1 MDPVARDRA
10 FMLVSGFRATQLVHA
25 VTELR
30 IPDLVADGPR
40 SAADLAEAT
49 GVMAG
54 PLQRALRALVSVG
67 VFDEVDGGRFAATPV
82 SDWFR
87 DRPGSMRGMA
97 LMLPAGS
104 YRAFGDLM
112 YSLKTGE
119 PAFEH
124 IYSMSRWEQLA
135 QEPEQSALF
144 NSAMQ
149 FNTEAMRDAVASA
162 YDFTGLLSVVD
173 VGGGRGTLIAGLL
186 KSNPGLRGTVF
197 DIEAGLVETEA
208 YLKKEGV
215 HDRCAVEQGNFFDHV
230 PSGHDAYVLK
240 NIIHDWSDEKAA
252 VILANCRK
260 AMGTEQRLI
269 LIERIVPPRS
279 EYSVAS
285 RQLFIADMQ
294 MMVMLGGR
302 ERSLEEFR
310 ALLEG
315 AGFQLTRVI
324 PTESPYQLIEA
335 IPA

>member
-1 MDPVARDRA
+1 MDPSARDRA
-10 FMLVSGFRATQLVHA
+10 FMLVSGFRATQLVRA

-49 GVMAG
+49 GVMTG

-67 VFDEVDGGRFAATPV
+67 VFHEVDGGRFAATPV
-82 SDWFR
+82 SDCFR
-87 DRPGSMRGMA
+87 DRPGSMRGIA
-97 LMLPAGS
+97 LMLPAES

-112 YSLKTGE
+112 FSLKTGE

-162 YDFTGLLSVVD
+162 YDFTGLLTVVD

-186 KSNPGLRGTVF
+186 KANPGLRGTVF
-197 DIEAGLVETEA
+197 DIEAGLAETEA
-208 YLKKEGV
+208 YLKNEGV
-215 HDRCAVEQGNFFDHV
+215 HDRCAVKRGSFFDHV

-240 NIIHDWSDEKAA
+240 NIIHDWSDEKAG

-260 AMGTEQRLI
+260 AIGPERRLI
-269 LIERIVPPRS
+269 LIERIMPTRS
-279 EYSVAS
+279 EDSANA
-285 RQLFIADMQ
+285 RQLFMVDMQ
-294 MMVMLGGR
+294 MLVVLGGR
-302 ERSLEEFR
+302 ERTLEEFR
-310 ALLEG
+310 GLLEA

-324 PTESPYQLIEA
+324 PTESPFQLIEA
-335 IPA
+335 IPG

>member
-1 MDPVARDRA
+1 
-10 FMLVSGFRATQLVHA
+10 MLVSGFRATQLVRA

-40 SAADLAEAT
+40 SAADLAEAA
-49 GVMAG
+49 GVMTE
-54 PLQRALRALVSVG
+54 PLRRAMRALVAVG
-67 VFDEVDGGRFAATPV
+67 VFAEVDGDRFAATPV
-82 SDWFR
+82 SDCFR
-87 DRPGSMRGMA
+87 DQPGSMRGIA
-97 LMLPAGS
+97 LMLPAES

-135 QEPEQSALF
+135 QEPEQAALF
-144 NSAMQ
+144 NAAMQ
-149 FNTEAMRDAVASA
+149 FGTEGVRDAVASA

-186 KSNPGLRGTVF
+186 KANPGLRGTVF
-197 DIEAGLVETEA
+197 DLEAGLAETEA
-208 YLKKEGV
+208 YLKTEGV
-215 HDRCAVEQGNFFDHV
+215 HDRCAIKRGSFFDHV

-260 AMGTEQRLI
+260 AMSLEQRLI
-269 LIERIVPPRS
+269 LIERIVPARS
-279 EYSVAS
+279 EDSAS
-285 RQLFIADMQ
+285 ARQLFMADMQ
-294 MMVMLGGR
+294 MMVLLGGR
-302 ERSLEEFR
+302 ERTLDEFR

-324 PTESPYQLIEA
+324 PTESAFQLIEA

>member
-1 MDPVARDRA
+1 MDPSARDRA
-10 FMLVSGFRATQLVHA
+10 FMLVSGFRATQLVRA

-49 GVMAG
+49 GVMTE

-67 VFDEVDGGRFAATPV
+67 VFDEVEGGRFAATPV

-87 DRPGSMRGMA
+87 DRPGSMRGIA
-97 LMLPAGS
+97 LMLPAES

-135 QEPEQSALF
+135 QEPDESALF

-186 KSNPGLRGTVF
+186 KANPGLRGTVF
-197 DIEAGLVETEA
+197 DIDAGLVETEA

-215 HDRCAVEQGNFFDHV
+215 HDRCAVKRGSFFDHI

-240 NIIHDWSDEKAA
+240 NIIHDWNDEKAA

-260 AMGTEQRLI
+260 AMGPERRLI
-269 LIERIVPPRS
+269 LIERIVPARS
-279 EYSVAS
+279 EDSAAA
-285 RQLFIADMQ
+285 RQVFMLDMQ

-302 ERSLEEFR
+302 ERTLEEFR
-310 ALLEG
+310 ALLES

-324 PTESPYQLIEA
+324 PTESPFQLIEA

>member
-1 MDPVARDRA
+1 
-10 FMLVSGFRATQLVHA
+10 MLVSGFRATQLVRA

-40 SAADLAEAT
+40 SAADLAEAA
-49 GVMAG
+49 GVMTE
-54 PLQRALRALVSVG
+54 PLGRAMRALVAVG
-67 VFDEVDGGRFAATPV
+67 VFDEVDEGRFAATPV
-82 SDWFR
+82 SDCFR
-87 DRPGSMRGMA
+87 DQPGSLRGMA
-97 LMLPAGS
+97 LMLPAES
-104 YRAFGDLM
+104 YRAFADLM

-135 QEPEQSALF
+135 QEPEQAALF
-144 NSAMQ
+144 NAAMQ
-149 FNTEAMRDAVASA
+149 FGTEGVRDAVASA

-186 KSNPGLRGTVF
+186 KANPGLRGTVF
-197 DIEAGLVETEA
+197 DLEAGLVETED
-208 YLKKEGV
+208 YLKTEGV
-215 HDRCAVEQGNFFDHV
+215 HDRCAVKRGSFLDHV

-240 NIIHDWSDEKAA
+240 NIIHDWNDEKAA
-252 VILANCRK
+252 LILANCRK
-260 AMGTEQRLI
+260 AMSPEQRLI
-269 LIERIVPPRS
+269 LIERIVPARS
-279 EYSVAS
+279 EDSAS
-285 RQLFIADMQ
+285 ARQLFMADMQ

-302 ERSLEEFR
+302 ERTLDEYR

-324 PTESPYQLIEA
+324 PTESAFQLIEA

>member
-1 MDPVARDRA
+1 
-10 FMLVSGFRATQLVHA
+10 MLMSGFRATQMVRA

-40 SAADLAEAT
+40 TAADLAAAT
-49 GVMAG
+49 GVEIE
-54 PLQRALRALVSVG
+54 PLRRVLRCLVSIG
-67 VFDEVDGGRFAATPV
+67 VFIEVDGGRFAATEV

-87 DRPGSMRGMA
+87 DRPGSLRGMT
-97 LMLPAGS
+97 LMLPAAS

-112 YSLKTGE
+112 YTLKTGE

-124 IYSMSRWEQLA
+124 IFSMSRWDQLA
-135 QEPEQSALF
+135 QEPEQAELF
-144 NSAMQ
+144 NTAMQ
-149 FNTEAMRDAVASA
+149 FGTEQVRDAVAAA

-186 KSNPGLRGTVF
+186 KANPRLRGTVF
-197 DIEAGLVETEA
+197 DLEAGLAETEA
-208 YLKKEGV
+208 YLKTEGV
-215 HDRCAVEQGNFFDHV
+215 HDRCAVKRGSFLDHV

-260 AMGTEQRLI
+260 AMGPERRLI
-269 LIERIVPPRS
+269 LIERIVPTRS
-279 EYSVAS
+279 EDSAS
-285 RQLFIADMQ
+285 ARQLFMADMQ

-302 ERSLEEFR
+302 ERTLDEFR

-315 AGFQLTRVI
+315 AGFQLSRVI
-324 PTESPYQLIEA
+324 PTESAFQLIEA

>member
-1 MDPVARDRA
+1 
-10 FMLVSGFRATQLVHA
+10 
-25 VTELR
+25 
-30 IPDLVADGPR
+30 
-40 SAADLAEAT
+40 
-49 GVMAG
+49 
-54 PLQRALRALVSVG
+54 
-67 VFDEVDGGRFAATPV
+67 
-82 SDWFR
+82 
-87 DRPGSMRGMA
+87 
-97 LMLPAGS
+97 
-104 YRAFGDLM
+104 
-112 YSLKTGE
+112 
-119 PAFEH
+119 
-124 IYSMSRWEQLA
+124 MSRWEQLA

-149 FNTEAMRDAVASA
+149 FSTEAMRDAVASA

-186 KSNPGLRGTVF
+186 KANPGLRGTVF
-197 DIEAGLVETEA
+197 DVEAGLAETEA

-215 HDRCAVEQGNFFDHV
+215 HDRCAVKQGSFLDHV

-260 AMGTEQRLI
+260 AMGLERRLI
-269 LIERIVPPRS
+269 LIERIVPTRS
-279 EYSVAS
+279 EDSAS
-285 RQLFIADMQ
+285 ARQLFMADMQ

-302 ERSLEEFR
+302 ERTLDEFR

-324 PTESPYQLIEA
+324 PTESAFQLIEA

>member
-1 MDPVARDRA
+1 MDPSVRDRA
-10 FMLVSGFRATQLVHA
+10 FMLVSGFRATQLVRA

-49 GVMAG
+49 GVMTG
-54 PLQRALRALVSVG
+54 PLQRVLRALVSVG
-67 VFDEVDGGRFAATPV
+67 VFDEVDGGRFASTPV

-87 DRPGSMRGMA
+87 DRSGSMRGIA
-97 LMLPAGS
+97 LMLPAES

-135 QEPEQSALF
+135 QEPEESALF

-162 YDFTGLLSVVD
+162 YDFTGLRSVVD

-186 KSNPGLRGTVF
+186 KANPGLRGTVF
-197 DIEAGLVETEA
+197 DIETGLAETEA

-215 HDRCAVEQGNFFDHV
+215 HDRCAVKRGSFFDHV

-240 NIIHDWSDEKAA
+240 NIIHDWNDEKAA

-260 AMGTEQRLI
+260 AMGRERRLI

-279 EYSVAS
+279 EYSAAA
-285 RQLFIADMQ
+285 RQLFMADMQ

-310 ALLEG
+310 ALLES
-315 AGFQLTRVI
+315 AGFELTRVI
-324 PTESPYQLIEA
+324 PTESPFQLIEA
-335 IPA
+335 IPV

>member
-1 MDPVARDRA
+1 MDATARDRA
-10 FMLVSGFRATQLVHA
+10 FVLVSGFRATQLVRA

-40 SAADLAEAT
+40 NAADLAEAT
-49 GVMAG
+49 GVMTG
-54 PLQRALRALVSVG
+54 PLQRAMRALVSVG

-87 DRPGSMRGMA
+87 DRPGSMRGIA
-97 LMLPAGS
+97 LMLPGES

-186 KSNPGLRGTVF
+186 KANPGLRGTVF
-197 DIEAGLVETEA
+197 DIEAGLAETEA
-208 YLKKEGV
+208 FLKEEGV
-215 HDRCAVEQGNFFDHV
+215 LDRCAVKRGSFFDHV

-240 NIIHDWSDEKAA
+240 NIIHDWNDEKAA

-260 AMGTEQRLI
+260 AMGPERRLI

-279 EYSVAS
+279 EYSANA
-285 RQLFIADMQ
+285 RQLFMLDMQ
-294 MMVMLGGR
+294 MLVVLGGR
-302 ERSLEEFR
+302 ERTLEEFR
-310 ALLEG
+310 GLLEA

-324 PTESPYQLIEA
+324 PTASPFQLIEA

>member
-1 MDPVARDRA
+1 
-10 FMLVSGFRATQLVHA
+10 MLVSGFRATQLVRA

-30 IPDLVADGPR
+30 IPDLLADGPR
-40 SAADLAEAT
+40 SAADLAEAA
-49 GVMAG
+49 GVMTE
-54 PLQRALRALVSVG
+54 PLRRALRALVAVG

-87 DRPGSMRGMA
+87 DRPGSMRGIA
-97 LMLPAGS
+97 LMLPAES

-144 NSAMQ
+144 NSSMQ

-162 YDFTGLLSVVD
+162 YDFTGLFSVVD

-186 KSNPGLRGTVF
+186 KANPGLRGVVF
-197 DIEAGLVETEA
+197 DIEAGLAETEA
-208 YLKKEGV
+208 YLKQEGV
-215 HDRCAVEQGNFFDHV
+215 HDRCAVKRGSFFDQV

-260 AMGTEQRLI
+260 AMSPEQRLI
-269 LIERIVPPRS
+269 LIERIVPARS
-279 EYSVAS
+279 EDSAS
-285 RQLFIADMQ
+285 ARQLFMADMQ

-302 ERSLEEFR
+302 ERTLDEFR
-310 ALLEG
+310 ALVEG

-324 PTESPYQLIEA
+324 PTESAFQLIEA

>member
-1 MDPVARDRA
+1 MDPSARDRA
-10 FMLVSGFRATQLVHA
+10 FMLVSGFRATQLVRA

-30 IPDLVADGPR
+30 VPDLVADGPQ

-49 GVMAG
+49 GVMTG

-67 VFDEVDGGRFAATPV
+67 VFDEVDAGRFAATAL
-82 SDWFR
+82 SDCFR
-87 DRPGSMRGMA
+87 DRPGSLRGIA
-97 LMLPAGS
+97 LMLPAES

-135 QEPEQSALF
+135 QEPDQSALF

-186 KSNPGLRGTVF
+186 KANPGLRGTVF
-197 DIEAGLVETEA
+197 DIEAGLAETEA
-208 YLKKEGV
+208 YLKTEGV
-215 HDRCAVEQGNFFDHV
+215 DDRCAVKRGSFLDHI

-240 NIIHDWSDEKAA
+240 SIIHDWNDEKAA

-260 AMGTEQRLI
+260 AMGPERRLI

-279 EYSVAS
+279 EYSAAA
-285 RQLFIADMQ
+285 RQLFMADIQ

-310 ALLEG
+310 ALLEA

-324 PTESPYQLIEA
+324 PTESLFQLIEA

>member
-1 MDPVARDRA
+1 MDPSARDRA
-10 FMLVSGFRATQLVHA
+10 FMLVSGFRATQLVRA

-40 SAADLAEAT
+40 SAAALAEAT
-49 GVMAG
+49 GVMTG

-87 DRPGSMRGMA
+87 DRPGSMRGIA
-97 LMLPAGS
+97 LMLPAES

-162 YDFTGLLSVVD
+162 YDFSGLRSVVD

-186 KSNPGLRGTVF
+186 KANPGLRGTVF
-197 DIEAGLVETEA
+197 DIEAGLAETEA
-208 YLKKEGV
+208 YLKEEGV
-215 HDRCAVEQGNFFDHV
+215 HDRCTVKRGSFFDHV

-260 AMGTEQRLI
+260 AIGPERRLI
-269 LIERIVPPRS
+269 LIERIVPQRAD
-279 EYSVAS
+279 YSAAAH
-285 RQLFIADMQ
+285 QLFMLDMQ

-302 ERSLEEFR
+302 ERTLEEFR
-310 ALLEG
+310 ALLES

-324 PTESPYQLIEA
+324 PTESPFQLIEA

>member
-1 MDPVARDRA
+1 MDPGARDRA
-10 FMLVSGFRATQLVHA
+10 FMLVSGFRATQLVRA
-25 VTELR
+25 ATELR

-87 DRPGSMRGMA
+87 DRPGSMRGIA
-97 LMLPAGS
+97 LMLPAES

-135 QEPEQSALF
+135 QEPEESALF
-144 NSAMQ
+144 NSSMQ

-186 KSNPGLRGTVF
+186 KANPGLRGTVF
-197 DIEAGLVETEA
+197 DIEAGLAETEA
-208 YLKKEGV
+208 YLKGEGV
-215 HDRCAVEQGNFFDHV
+215 HDRCAVKRGSFFDHI
-230 PSGHDAYVLK
+230 PSGHDVYVLK
-240 NIIHDWSDEKAA
+240 NIIHDWSDDKAA

-260 AMGTEQRLI
+260 AIGPERRLI
-269 LIERIVPPRS
+269 LIERVVPPRS
-279 EYSVAS
+279 EYSAAS
-285 RQLFIADMQ
+285 RQLFMADMQ

-302 ERSLEEFR
+302 ERTLDEFR
-310 ALLEG
+310 ILLEN

-324 PTESPYQLIEA
+324 PTESPFQLIEA

>member
-1 MDPVARDRA
+1 
-10 FMLVSGFRATQLVHA
+10 MLVSGFRATQLVRA

-30 IPDLVADGPR
+30 IPDMLADGPR
-40 SAADLAEAT
+40 SAPDLAEAA
-49 GVMAG
+49 GVMTE
-54 PLQRALRALVSVG
+54 PLRRAMRALVSVG
-67 VFDEVDGGRFAATPV
+67 VFVEVDGGRFAATPV
-82 SDWFR
+82 SDCFR
-87 DRPGSMRGMA
+87 DQPGSLRGVA
-97 LMLPAGS
+97 LMLPAES
-104 YRAFGDLM
+104 YRAFADLM

-135 QEPEQSALF
+135 QEPEKAALF
-144 NSAMQ
+144 NAAMQ
-149 FNTEAMRDAVASA
+149 FGTEGVRDAVASA

-186 KSNPGLRGTVF
+186 KANPGLRGTVF
-197 DIEAGLVETEA
+197 DLEAGLAETEA
-208 YLKKEGV
+208 YLKTEGV
-215 HDRCAVEQGNFFDHV
+215 HDRCSVKRGSFFDHV

-252 VILANCRK
+252 LILANCRK
-260 AMGTEQRLI
+260 AMGPERRLI
-269 LIERIVPPRS
+269 LIEWIVPARS
-279 EYSVAS
+279 EDSAVA
-285 RQLFIADMQ
+285 RQLFMADMQ

-302 ERSLEEFR
+302 ERTLDEFR

-324 PTESPYQLIEA
+324 PTESAFHLIEA

>member
-1 MDPVARDRA
+1 
-10 FMLVSGFRATQLVHA
+10 MLVSGFRATQLVRA

-40 SAADLAEAT
+40 SAADLAEAA
-49 GVMAG
+49 GVMTE
-54 PLQRALRALVSVG
+54 PLRRAMRALVAVG
-67 VFDEVDGGRFAATPV
+67 VFAEVDGDRFAATPV
-82 SDWFR
+82 SDCFR
-87 DRPGSMRGMA
+87 DQPGSMRGIA
-97 LMLPAGS
+97 LMLPAES

-135 QEPEQSALF
+135 QEPEQAALF
-144 NSAMQ
+144 NAAMQ
-149 FNTEAMRDAVASA
+149 FGTEGVRDAVASA

-186 KSNPGLRGTVF
+186 KANPGLRGTVF
-197 DIEAGLVETEA
+197 DLEAGLAETED
-208 YLKKEGV
+208 YLKTEGV
-215 HDRCAVEQGNFFDHV
+215 HDRCAIKRGSFFDHV

-260 AMGTEQRLI
+260 AMSPEQRLI
-269 LIERIVPPRS
+269 LIERIVPARS
-279 EYSVAS
+279 EDSAS
-285 RQLFIADMQ
+285 ARQLFMADMQ
-294 MMVMLGGR
+294 MMVLLGGR
-302 ERSLEEFR
+302 ERTLDEFR

-324 PTESPYQLIEA
+324 PTESAFQLIEA

>member
-1 MDPVARDRA
+1 MDPSARDRA
-10 FMLVSGFRATQLVHA
+10 FMLVSGFRATQLVRA

-40 SAADLAEAT
+40 SAAELAEAT
-49 GVMAG
+49 DVMTE
-54 PLQRALRALVSVG
+54 PLQRVLRALVSVG
-67 VFDEVDGGRFAATPV
+67 VFDEVDGGRFASTPV

-87 DRPGSMRGMA
+87 DRSGSMRGIA
-97 LMLPAGS
+97 LMLPAES

-135 QEPEQSALF
+135 QEPEESALF

-162 YDFTGLLSVVD
+162 YDFTGLRSVVD

-186 KSNPGLRGTVF
+186 KANPGLRGTVF
-197 DIEAGLVETEA
+197 DIETGLAETEA

-215 HDRCAVEQGNFFDHV
+215 HDRCAVKRGSFFDHV

-240 NIIHDWSDEKAA
+240 NIIHDWNDEKAA

-260 AMGTEQRLI
+260 AMGPERRLI

-279 EYSVAS
+279 EYSAAA
-285 RQLFIADMQ
+285 RQLFMADMQ

-310 ALLEG
+310 ALLE
-315 AGFQLTRVI
+315 ATGFQLTRVI
-324 PTESPYQLIEA
+324 PTESPFQLIEA

>member
-1 MDPVARDRA
+1 MDPSARDRA
-10 FMLVSGFRATQLVHA
+10 FVLVSGFRATQLVRA

-40 SAADLAEAT
+40 SAAELAEAT
-49 GVMAG
+49 GVMTG

-87 DRPGSMRGMA
+87 DRPGSMRGIA
-97 LMLPAGS
+97 LMLPAES

-186 KSNPGLRGTVF
+186 KANPGLRGTVF
-197 DIEAGLVETEA
+197 DI
-208 YLKKEGV
+208 
-215 HDRCAVEQGNFFDHV
+215 DRCAVKRGSFFDHV
-230 PSGHDAYVLK
+230 PPGHDAYVLK
-240 NIIHDWSDEKAA
+240 NIVHDWSDEKAA

-260 AMGTEQRLI
+260 AMGPERRLI

-279 EYSVAS
+279 EYSAAA
-285 RQLFIADMQ
+285 RQLFMLDMQ

-324 PTESPYQLIEA
+324 PTESPFQLIEA